1 MLAAKRLET
10 VVVALVR
17 GVAVIFGWQLHDEWW
32 EDNTDDDADADD
44 DDDTSLRTFPL

>member
-1 MLAAKRLET
+1 MLAARRLET
-10 VVVALVR
+10 VVTLVR

-32 EDNTDDDADADD
+32 EDNTDDDDAADD